1 MRIIKNNYNAHT
13 EYERDCPRCNSKF
26 AFSFGDLK
34 MDSVTLSHYVECP
47 CCGFSIPLNSKEVDD
62 YDTSTINTVQYPRDF
77 HSYANAVSVGDS
89 ETNEWIKKCVGD
101 LDKDTDYSFMASGD
115 TIVFAF
121 KSDEDLPAATV
132 VVAKKYQE
140 ADVKISRKNF

>member
-1 MRIIKNNYNAHT
+1 MRIIENNYNT
-13 EYERDCPRCNSKF
+13 CNDIERNCPECGSRF
-26 AFSFGDLK
+26 AYVFNDIKL
-34 MDSVTLSHYVECP
+34 DSVTHTPYVICP
-47 CCGFSIPLNSKEVDD
+47 CCGTRISTSNKDKFPTTKSI
-62 YDTSTINTVQYPRDF
+62 TYPGDF
-77 HSYANAVSVGDS
+77 HSYANAVKVKDN

-121 KSDEDLPAATV
+121 KSDEDVPSATV

>member
-1 MRIIKNNYNAHT
+1 MRIIENTQREKEQ
-13 EYERDCPRCNSKF
+13 EYEIVCPHCKSKL
-26 AFSFGDLK
+26 AYCTADVRSCYEQ
-34 MDSVTLSHYVECP
+34 TYIICP
-47 CCGFSIPLNSKEVDD
+47 CCHRKIHVDD
-62 YDTSTINTVQYPRDF
+62 TPTKITYPQDF
-77 HSYANAVSVGDS
+77 HSYANAVKVKDS
-89 ETNEWIKKCVGD
+89 ETNEWIKKCVSD

-121 KSDEDLPAATV
+121 KSDEDVPSATV

>member
-1 MRIIKNNYNAHT
+1 MRIIENNQKDKKQ
-13 EYERDCPRCNSKF
+13 EYEIICPHCKSKLAYTF
-26 AFSFGDLK
+26 DDVVSDGFNNEWIYCGVCGEQITIWEDDTPAEVTYPQDFYSYA
-34 MDSVTLSHYVECP
+34 DSVKV
-47 CCGFSIPLNSKEVDD
+47 K
-62 YDTSTINTVQYPRDF
+62 
-77 HSYANAVSVGDS
+77 DS
-89 ETNEWIKKCVGD
+89 ETNEWIKKCVSD

-121 KSDEDLPAATV
+121 KSDEDVPSATV